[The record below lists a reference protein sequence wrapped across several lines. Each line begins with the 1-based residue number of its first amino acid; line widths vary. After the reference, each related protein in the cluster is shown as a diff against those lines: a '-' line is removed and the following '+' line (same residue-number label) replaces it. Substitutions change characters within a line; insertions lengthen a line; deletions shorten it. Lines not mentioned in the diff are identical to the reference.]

1 MQIIDKSA
9 LYKTIFNGKEMNNFT
24 ENKDVACLLSLKPK
38 AINSLNSVERLE
50 QSRGLLPLKMRW
62 RV

>member
-24 ENKDVACLLSLKPK
+24 ENKDVASLLAFSETESYNKIHQL
-38 AINSLNSVERLE
+38 S
-50 QSRGLLPLKMRW
+50 
-62 RV
+62 